1 MFCSV
6 DFSVTLPF
14 TRSFFLQFP
23 VIRYRK
29 CSCGT
34 SKLVVI
40 LQTDSNI
47 TTQIEVTLRS
57 WNVSEGQLFLLKD
70 SFNYGASTVEKR
82 IDPFFN

>member
-1 MFCSV
+1 M
-6 DFSVTLPF
+6 
-14 TRSFFLQFP
+14 
-23 VIRYRK
+23 
-29 CSCGT
+29 
-34 SKLVVI
+34 VI